1 MLNNIVIRPIE
12 EHDFDA
18 AKKLIKSGLLEY
30 GGELFKYSTLKSA
43 VMQVCEMWCFIR
55 TPPTSRLK
63 YAWIYVH
70 GQFVHLS
77 DEL

>member
-43 VMQVCEMWCFIR
+43 VMQVCEM
-55 TPPTSRLK
+55 
-63 YAWIYVH
+63 
-70 GQFVHLS
+70 
-77 DEL
+77 